1 MGKFTQSWLS
11 WNAVLFPEKKHLVCA
26 LRTCT
31 VVFFSLFFFFFH
43 FPFILGAAFSFNL
56 CNMDMIQ
63 WLKMKSRS
71 AWAAFLTL
79 PSIPPPIYAVLP
91 WLEQDS
97 PAPEWCFTAQLYPRS
112 RNGHWSNAWQH
123 LISRVIWW
131 KSSMGSASFLLP
143 GLLPSTV
150 RTWKKHWDFLQWQIW
165 KLQLNIDNEKLL
177 VKGFMPL
184 ASTVSTRGVGNLL
197 TFLPHYTF
205 EFKMR
210 NCL

>member
-97 PAPEWCFTAQLYPRS
+97 PAPEWCL
-112 RNGHWSNAWQH
+112 QH
-123 LISRVIWW
+123 SCIPGVEMVTYLMHGSTSSPGWFGGRALWEVLHFFYQGYFLALWELGKSTEISYSGR
-131 KSSMGSASFLLP
+131 
-143 GLLPSTV
+143 
-150 RTWKKHWDFLQWQIW
+150 
-165 KLQLNIDNEKLL
+165 
-177 VKGFMPL
+177 
-184 ASTVSTRGVGNLL
+184 
-197 TFLPHYTF
+197 F
-205 EFKMR
+205 E
-210 NCL
+210 NCN